1 MELVE
6 SRRRRPEVCDMIR
19 RRDKKGEIVP
29 RDYWA
34 PMSDPMALL
43 HDMDR
48 LFDEFRSEWETA
60 FLPSRMFSSDV
71 MRQPL
76 VDLADNG
83 MEYVVKAE
91 LPGITKEDLDVELT
105 ENSIEISAE
114 KKTEETEEKQGYIRK
129 ERRYANFH
137 RSIPL
142 RDAILPDKAEAE
154 LKDGVLTVKLPKS
167 APEEKT
173 TKKLPVK

>member
-1 MELVE
+1 
-6 SRRRRPEVCDMIR
+6 MIR

-29 RDYWA
+29 SGYWA
-34 PMSDPMALL
+34 PMTDPMALL

-48 LFDEFRSEWETA
+48 LFDEFRTEWETA
-60 FLPSRMFSSDV
+60 FLPSRMLSRNFA
-71 MRQPL
+71 RQPL

-83 MEYVVKAE
+83 KEYVVKAE
-91 LPGITKEDLDVELT
+91 LPGITKEELDVEVT

-114 KKTEETEEKQGYIRK
+114 KKVEETEEKQGYIRK
-129 ERRYANFH
+129 ERRYTNFH

-142 RDAILPDKAEAE
+142 RDGILPDKAEAE
-154 LKDGVLTVKLPKS
+154 LKEGVLTVKLPKS
-167 APEEKT
+167 VPEEKK